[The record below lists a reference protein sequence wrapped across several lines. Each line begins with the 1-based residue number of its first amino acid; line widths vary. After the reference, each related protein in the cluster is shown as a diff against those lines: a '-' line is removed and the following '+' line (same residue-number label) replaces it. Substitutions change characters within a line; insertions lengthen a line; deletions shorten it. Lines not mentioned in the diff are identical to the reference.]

1 MEKFQSVLCHTSLF
15 AGMAWEETKT
25 MLNCLGGT
33 KRFYPA
39 QSAVRSEGE
48 TITQVGV
55 VLSGQVQ
62 IIYEDLFGHRSI
74 LKIVNAGEV
83 FGEAMACMERQRIPF
98 GVWTQ
103 EDSEILFLDYKRVIH
118 TCSNACVFHQRLIAN
133 LVFALAE
140 KNLELNQKIRC
151 LSKRSTREK
160 LLMYLSAQAKQ
171 ADGPVFQIPF
181 DRQSLADYLC
191 VDRSAMSAELSKLKR
206 EGILDFHR
214 STFRF
219 SGTAGETEDWEEK
232 GGIA

>member
-1 MEKFQSVLCHTSLF
+1 M
-15 AGMAWEETKT
+15 
-25 MLNCLGGT
+25 
-33 KRFYPA
+33 
-39 QSAVRSEGE
+39 
-48 TITQVGV
+48 
-55 VLSGQVQ
+55 
-62 IIYEDLFGHRSI
+62 
-74 LKIVNAGEV
+74 
-83 FGEAMACMERQRIPF
+83 
-98 GVWTQ
+98 
-103 EDSEILFLDYKRVIH
+103 
-118 TCSNACVFHQRLIAN
+118 
-133 LVFALAE
+133 
-140 KNLELNQKIRC
+140 NLELNQKIRC